1 MTNKIDKVAR
11 FQYLFSQPENKSEK
25 FTMSVKNFTIY
36 LYLKYQILKV
46 RKFTILTTTVDD
58 GITVTLPLR
67 SFRCFF

>member
-67 SFRCFF
+67 NFRCFF

>member
-36 LYLKYQILKV
+36 LYLKY
-46 RKFTILTTTVDD
+46 
-58 GITVTLPLR
+58 
-67 SFRCFF
+67 